1 MMTAMLVVDSQ
12 CTLGEGLL
20 WDGRRDALLWTDI
33 ERATLWLH
41 HTDDGSTRTWR
52 LPDRLGSLALCGS
65 GKLLLALSKGLF
77 LADIDRPADGVLAVT
92 MLAPLEVDLPTTRTN
107 DGRTDRAGNFVFGT
121 MNEAPDQAPIGS
133 FYQYSRRHGLSRLA
147 LGGVAIPNSICFSP
161 DGRTMYYCDSLSGRI
176 LQCRYDAE
184 SAEISDSRPF
194 VEFGG
199 GRGLPDGSIV
209 DADGCLWNAEWG
221 AAVVRRYTPAGTL
234 DREIAVPTK
243 NPTCPAFGG
252 RDLTDL
258 YVTSARQEM
267 TSEELAV
274 RPDAGGVYAARPAG
288 VRGLEEPRFDD
299 GVG

>member
-1 MMTAMLVVDSQ
+1 MMKAMLLVDSQ

-52 LPDRLGSLALCGS
+52 LPDRLGSFALCDS
-65 GKLLLALSKGLF
+65 GKLLLALAKGLV
-77 LADIDRPADGVLAVT
+77 LADVDRPADGVLAVT
-92 MLAPLEVDLPTTRTN
+92 MLEPLEVDLPSTRTN

-121 MNEAPDQAPIGS
+121 MNEHPDRAPIGS
-133 FYQYSRRHGLSRLA
+133 FYQYSRRHGLRRLA

-161 DGRTMYYCDSLSGRI
+161 DGRTMFYCDSLSRRI

-184 SAEISDSRPF
+184 SAEVSDARPF
-194 VEFGG
+194 AEFGA
-199 GRGLPDGSIV
+199 GRGLPDGSVI
-209 DADGCLWNAEWG
+209 DADGGLWNAEWG
-221 AAVVRRYTPAGTL
+221 AGVVRRYTPAGAV
-234 DREIAVPTK
+234 DCEIPVPAK

-252 RDLTDL
+252 RDLTEL

-267 TSEELAV
+267 TPEELAAG
-274 RPDAGGVYAARPAG
+274 PDAGGVYSARPAG
-288 VRGLEEPRFDD
+288 ARGLAEARFHDA
-299 GVG
+299 

>member
-1 MMTAMLVVDSQ
+1 MVTATLLVDSQ

-20 WDGRRDALLWTDI
+20 WDSRRDVLLWTDI

-52 LPDRLGSLALCGS
+52 LPDRLGSLALCDS
-65 GKLLLALSKGLF
+65 GKLLLALAKGLF
-77 LADIDRPADGVLAVT
+77 LADIDRLDAELAVT
-92 MLAPLEVDLPTTRTN
+92 LLVPLETDLPSTRTN

-121 MNEAPDQAPIGS
+121 LNEQPDRSPIGS
-133 FYQYSRRHGLSRLA
+133 FYQYSKRHGLRRLA

-184 SAEISDSRPF
+184 PAEVSDFRTF
-194 VEFGG
+194 AEFGA

-221 AAVVRRYTPAGTL
+221 AAMVRRYTPAGTL
-234 DREIAVPTK
+234 DREIAVPAK
-243 NPTCPAFGG
+243 NPTCPVFGG
-252 RDLTDL
+252 RDLTEL
-258 YVTSARQEM
+258 YVTTARQEM
-267 TSEELAV
+267 TPEELAA
-274 RPDAGGVYAARPAG
+274 RPDAGGVYAARPG
-288 VRGLEEPRFDD
+288 VRGLPEARFPDA
-299 GVG
+299 

>member
-1 MMTAMLVVDSQ
+1 MMPAMLVVDSE

-41 HTDDGSTRTWR
+41 HPDDGSTRTWR
-52 LPDRLGSLALCGS
+52 LPDRLGSFALCES
-65 GKLLLALSKGLF
+65 GKLLLALAKGLV

-92 MLAPLEVDLPTTRTN
+92 MLVPLEVDLPSTRTN

-121 MNEAPDQAPIGS
+121 MNEHPDKAPIGS
-133 FYQYSRRHGLSRLA
+133 FYQYSRRHGLRRLA

-161 DGRTMYYCDSLSGRI
+161 DGRTMFYCDSLSGRI

-184 SAEISDSRPF
+184 SAEVSDSRPF
-194 VEFGG
+194 AEFGA
-199 GRGLPDGSIV
+199 GRGLPDGSVI

-221 AAVVRRYTPAGTL
+221 AGVVRRYTPAGAV
-234 DREIAVPTK
+234 DREIPVPAK

-252 RDLTDL
+252 RDLTEL

-267 TSEELAV
+267 TPEELAAT
-274 RPDAGGVYAARPAG
+274 PDAGGVYAVRPAG
-288 VRGLEEPRFDD
+288 ARGLPESRFHDA
-299 GVG
+299 

>member
-1 MMTAMLVVDSQ
+1 MPTATLVVDSQ

-52 LPDRLGSLALCGS
+52 LPDRLGSLALCVS
-65 GKLLLALSKGLF
+65 GKLLLALAKGLF

-92 MLAPLEVDLPTTRTN
+92 MLVPLEVDLPSTRTN

-121 MNEAPDQAPIGS
+121 MNEDPDKAPAGS
-133 FYQYSRRHGLSRLA
+133 FYQYSRRHGLRRLA

-184 SAEISDSRPF
+184 SAEVSDSRPF

-221 AAVVRRYTPAGTL
+221 AAVLRRYTPAGTL
-234 DREIAVPTK
+234 DREIAVPPK

-252 RDLTDL
+252 RDLTEL

-267 TSEELAV
+267 TPEELAV

-288 VRGLEEPRFDD
+288 VRGLPEPRFDD

>member
-1 MMTAMLVVDSQ
+1 MVTAALFVDSQ
-12 CTLGEGLL
+12 CTLGEGIL
-20 WDGRRDALLWTDI
+20 WDSRRDAILWTDI

-52 LPDRLGSLALCGS
+52 LPDRLGSLALCVS
-65 GKLLLALSKGLF
+65 GKLLLALAKGLF
-77 LADIDRPADGVLAVT
+77 LADIDRPDPELAVT
-92 MLAPLEVDLPTTRTN
+92 MLVPLEADLPTTRTN

-121 MNEAPDQAPIGS
+121 LNEHPDRAPIGS
-133 FYQYSRRHGLSRLA
+133 FYQYSKRHGLRRLA

-184 SAEISDSRPF
+184 SAEVSDSQSF
-194 VEFGG
+194 AELGD

-209 DADGCLWNAEWG
+209 DADGCLWNAAWG
-221 AAVVRRYTPAGTL
+221 AAVVRRYTPAGTI
-234 DREIAVPTK
+234 DREIAVPAK

-252 RDLTDL
+252 RDLTEL

-267 TSEELAV
+267 TDEELAAM
-274 RPDAGGVYAARPAG
+274 PGAGGVYVARSAG
-288 VRGLEEPRFDD
+288 VRGLPEARFPDA
-299 GVG
+299 

>member
-1 MMTAMLVVDSQ
+1 MTATLLVDSR
-12 CTLGEGLL
+12 CTLGEGIV

-33 ERATLWLH
+33 EGATLWLH

-52 LPDRLGSLALCGS
+52 LPGRLGSLALCDS
-65 GKLLLALSKGLF
+65 GKLLLALAKALV
-77 LADIDRPADGVLAVT
+77 LADIDRQGDGVLAVDV
-92 MLAPLEVDLPTTRTN
+92 LVPLEVDLPSTRTN

-121 MNEAPDQAPIGS
+121 MNEDPDRAPVGS
-133 FYQYSRRHGLSRLA
+133 FYQYSRRHGLRRLA
-147 LGGVAIPNSICFSP
+147 LGGVAIPNSICFGP
-161 DGRTMYYCDSLSGRI
+161 DGRTMYYCDSMSGRI

-184 SAEISDSRPF
+184 SAEVSDVRPF
-194 VEFGG
+194 AEFGA

-234 DREIAVPTK
+234 EREIAVPAK

-252 RDLTDL
+252 RDLTEL

-267 TSEELAV
+267 TDEELAA

-288 VRGLEEPRFDD
+288 VRGLPEARFHDA
-299 GVG
+299 

>member
-20 WDGRRDALLWTDI
+20 WDGRRDGLLWTDI
-33 ERATLWLH
+33 ERSTLWLH

-52 LPDRLGSLALCGS
+52 LPDRLGSLALCDS
-65 GKLLLALSKGLF
+65 GKLLLALAKGLF
-77 LADIDRPADGVLAVT
+77 LADIDRPADGVLAATLLV
-92 MLAPLEVDLPTTRTN
+92 PLEVDLPSTRTN

-121 MNEAPDQAPIGS
+121 LNEDPARAPIGS
-133 FYQYSRRHGLSRLA
+133 FYQYSRRHGLRRLA

-184 SAEISDSRPF
+184 SAEVSDSRPF

-234 DREIAVPTK
+234 DREIAVPPK

-252 RDLTDL
+252 RDLTEL

-267 TSEELAV
+267 TPEELAA
-274 RPDAGGVYAARPAG
+274 RPDAGGVYAASPVG
-288 VRGLEEPRFDD
+288 VRGLAEPRFHDA
-299 GVG
+299 